1 MPYQA
6 AISRDNPS
14 CFLFLID
21 QSGSMADP
29 VGGQNPPRSKAE
41 QLADAINRLL
51 ADLCIRCTKNPR
63 EGVRHY
69 YDVGVLGYGPG
80 ETVKPAFAGPLSGRQ
95 LVPIGELAA
104 NPLDIE
110 TRKVTVEDGAGGL
123 TERSVRFPIWFRP
136 VADNGTPMCGALS
149 LAYTILENWV
159 RDHPNAFPPIVIN
172 ITDGQPTDG
181 DPVPQAQ
188 RIQQLATSDGN
199 VLLFNLHISETQAQ
213 PLLYPD
219 QEASL
224 PDDYARMLFRMSSVL
239 PPHMVKAAQAEGL
252 PISPNSRGFVFN
264 ANMVEVIRFL
274 NIGTRPRDLR

>member
-1 MPYQA
+1 
-6 AISRDNPS
+6 
-14 CFLFLID
+14 
-21 QSGSMADP
+21 
-29 VGGQNPPRSKAE
+29 
-41 QLADAINRLL
+41 
-51 ADLCIRCTKNPR
+51 
-63 EGVRHY
+63 
-69 YDVGVLGYGPG
+69 VGVLGYGPG

-123 TERSVRFPIWFRP
+123 TERTVRFPIWFRP

-172 ITDGQPTDG
+172 ITDGQPTDDDQPTDG
-181 DPVPQAQ
+181 SREPRAQ
-188 RIQQLATSDGN
+188 RMAKRIQELATSDGN